1 MRPQLCA
8 PTILPIVTLRPA
20 PLRPAPL
27 ARAPRAPRRP
37 LKVATAASLTRQHEL
52 CKFLSGGLAG
62 ALSSF
67 FTTPLEVLRTRMQA
81 SGAGRAGRTLLQTAQ
96 NVAKDGV
103 RGFYSGLG
111 VSLVGTLPA
120 RSIYFATYA
129 RAKAAM
135 TQRWGEHP
143 LVHLVAAVAAGGT
156 SNFVMSPLWVI
167 RTRMQLGGNLYKGYF
182 DAFGKIVNTE
192 GVPGLYR
199 GFSASLWG
207 TSEAAI
213 HFVLYER
220 LKKMQ
225 RRYGEMTPLQYTL
238 TAGVSKLVASVATYP
253 HERVRVLM
261 REVPKLGAQPK
272 YRAMVQSLRLIAKE
286 EGWKGLY
293 RGMGV
298 HLARTVPNTAI
309 MFLSY
314 ELISKGL
321 ERRHRRRLRELVR
334 EEKHDGEDVG
344 KGV

>member
-1 MRPQLCA
+1 
-8 PTILPIVTLRPA
+8 
-20 PLRPAPL
+20 
-27 ARAPRAPRRP
+27 
-37 LKVATAASLTRQHEL
+37 
-52 CKFLSGGLAG
+52 
-62 ALSSF
+62 
-67 FTTPLEVLRTRMQA
+67 MQA